1 LFFTPHKKRLPNG
14 ASIGY
19 YIFVSSKIGERHK
32 PSPTLTTPLYFSL
45 SSYERREFQMPKKAP
60 VVPHIVVQEES
71 TTNLTTVFIGVSVAS
86 ILPPNEEQMK
96 FFIGLRLLGEEKQA
110 RYLTYLRQLT
120 ESTQQP
126 EGEAANEF

>member
-1 LFFTPHKKRLPNG
+1 
-14 ASIGY
+14 
-19 YIFVSSKIGERHK
+19 
-32 PSPTLTTPLYFSL
+32 
-45 SSYERREFQMPKKAP
+45 MPKKAP